1 MTIEFNPYR
10 APDTLLPESPTSAA
24 DVLSVEFERL
34 PEHLVD
40 LNYYFLRSSP
50 SWRRQIASG
59 RNTLLLLAALLIGWA
74 VYFRINW
81 AIAIGLFFGLSAFFV
96 PLLVRRNMRR
106 QIKGLLNESK
116 GAGRAN
122 HRRITVA
129 LDGVVEQTQLVE
141 LKVRWPGVDRI
152 DADPN
157 YVYFVYTSVSATIIP
172 RQAFHDTAHVSAFL
186 DAARRW
192 HAAALG
198 GSPFAPA
205 S

>member
-24 DVLSVEFERL
+24 DVHSVEFDRL
-34 PEHLVD
+34 PEHIVD
-40 LNYYFLRSSP
+40 LNYYFFRNSP
-50 SWRRQIASG
+50 TWRGQISYA
-59 RNTLLLLAALLIGWA
+59 RNTLLLTAALIIGLG
-74 VYFRINW
+74 VYFRVNW
-81 AIAIGLFFGLSAFFV
+81 AIAIGVFVGFCAFLV
-96 PLLVRRNMRR
+96 PLLTRRNMRR

-122 HRRITVA
+122 HRRVTVA
-129 LDGVVEQTQLVE
+129 LDGVVEQTQLAE

-172 RQAFHDTAHVSAFL
+172 RHAFHDTAHVSAFL